1 MQKPWQNGWLSGDSE
16 GRTGGILVL
25 PLWRVLQYGTEETF
39 TLARKSL
46 KKFPSLD
53 WVQFKVHQ
61 VFGLGTESQQTVLIH
76 CWIDEAAAAK
86 SSWLPGQSF
95 LSLYH
100 MFSIQS
106 KGHCSAAPIPL
117 SWPASAAHGSAIKS
131 TGASSTKK
139 WVTPPEKRH
148 RSRTFFFQNKQILK
162 YKPISPPQYLL
173 AAVQQHRNSNKLER
187 QSNLHS
193 CLQASPYNLHLICL
207 CHGLKPGSCLIGLC
221 WP

>member
-25 PLWRVLQYGTEETF
+25 PLWWVLQYGTEETF

-131 TGASSTKK
+131 TGASSTKQ

-148 RSRTFFFQNKQILK
+148 RSRTFFFQNKQPFSNISLYPHPNTYLQLSSSTETLINLK
-162 YKPISPPQYLL
+162 G
-173 AAVQQHRNSNKLER
+173 N
-187 QSNLHS
+187 
-193 CLQASPYNLHLICL
+193 LICTHV
-207 CHGLKPGSCLIGLC
+207 CRHPRIICI
-221 WP
+221 